1 MRLAA
6 CSSAARLCGCSAG
19 LTGRL
24 SRQFFANGA
33 SSVLC
38 QPGIPPFQ
46 LFTGHWPLTSDHRP
60 PPVHSFPRK
69 TLSQK
74 ARTWLYRGT
83 MVTVRSRPHRQK
95 DQLPAIA
102 MPTQEAYSAADS
114 FSARLDIPDNQDS
127 LELANGGDGRTGD
140 KGTCGLHEQLL
151 LRKRAPCQCPS
162 SLRRAMMRH
171 GQGVPVVNDYVPHTW
186 RSDPEDEISCS

>member
-1 MRLAA
+1 MVDWLT
-6 CSSAARLCGCSAG
+6 G

-46 LFTGHWPLTSDHRP
+46 LFTGHWPLTTGHRP

-69 TLSQK
+69 RCRKKQGPGCTPRNGGHCQIQTASPK
-74 ARTWLYRGT
+74 
-83 MVTVRSRPHRQK
+83 RP
-95 DQLPAIA
+95 IA
-102 MPTQEAYSAADS
+102 GHYNAYLGSISVADS
-114 FSARLDIPDNQDS
+114 FSARLDIPYDQGS
-127 LELANGGDGRTGD
+127 RELANGGDGRTGD
-140 KGTCGLHEQLL
+140 KGMCGLHEQLL

-171 GQGVPVVNDYVPHTW
+171 WPGCASG
-186 RSDPEDEISCS
+186 